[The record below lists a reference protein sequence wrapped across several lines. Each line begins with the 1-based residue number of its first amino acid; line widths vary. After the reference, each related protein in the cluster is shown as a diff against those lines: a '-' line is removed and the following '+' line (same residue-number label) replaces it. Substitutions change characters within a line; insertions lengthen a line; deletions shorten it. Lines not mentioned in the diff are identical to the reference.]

1 MWQYKH
7 FQELSAHDFHQIIKE
22 RTKTFVVE
30 QGCAYQEVDDID
42 LRALHL
48 IKKQKNSLKA
58 YARIYKEDNK
68 IKVGRL
74 FVPGEYRNQGH
85 GGELIKTAL
94 DYVACHYP
102 NSEVTVQAESF
113 LKGFYEKFGFET
125 VSDLYYEYDIGH
137 YNMTLVKRVPV
148 LQN

>member
-42 LRALHL
+42 LKALHL
-48 IKKQKNSLKA
+48 IKTQKNTIKA
-58 YARIYKEDNK
+58 YARIYKDNYK
-68 IKVGRL
+68 VKVGRV
-74 FVPGEYRNQGH
+74 FVPKEHRNQGH
-85 GGELIKTAL
+85 GKELIKTAL

-102 NSEVTVQAESF
+102 NSEVTVQSEVF
-113 LKGFYEKFGFET
+113 LKEFYEKFGFK
-125 VSDLYYEYDIGH
+125 VSSDLYYDYNIGH
-137 YNMTLVKRVPV
+137 YDMKLVKKVPA
-148 LQN
+148 